1 MSEESEKIKPLL
13 VVIVGPTAVGKTA
26 MAISLAKLWKTE
38 IVSADSRQFYR
49 EMSIGTAKP
58 NPAELS
64 EVKHHFI
71 NALSVNNIY
80 TVGDYERDAINL
92 LKDLFARHKIVLMVG
107 GSGLFVKAVCE
118 GLDEFTNIPDEL
130 RQQIRHQYETNGLVW
145 LQNQI
150 AQLDPLY
157 YKVVD
162 KQNPRRLLRA
172 LEVGLATGQ
181 PYSQSLNLQK
191 HIKNKSQRF
200 FDVCYIGLNMPR
212 EALYNRIN
220 LRLDAMLQDGLLEE
234 AKKLY
239 PEYAQLPAL
248 QTVGYTELFDYFA
261 NKTDFQTAVE
271 LIKQHSRNYAKR
283 QITWFNKVEG
293 LTWFS
298 PEELEKVIAH
308 VQSYLQANK
317 NK

>member
-1 MSEESEKIKPLL
+1 M
-13 VVIVGPTAVGKTA
+13 
-26 MAISLAKLWKTE
+26 
-38 IVSADSRQFYR
+38 
-49 EMSIGTAKP
+49 
-58 NPAELS
+58 
-64 EVKHHFI
+64 
-71 NALSVNNIY
+71 
-80 TVGDYERDAINL
+80 
-92 LKDLFARHKIVLMVG
+92 
-107 GSGLFVKAVCE
+107 
-118 GLDEFTNIPDEL
+118 
-130 RQQIRHQYETNGLVW
+130 
-145 LQNQI
+145 
-150 AQLDPLY
+150 
-157 YKVVD
+157 
-162 KQNPRRLLRA
+162 
-172 LEVGLATGQ
+172 GLATGQ

-220 LRLDAMLQDGLLEE
+220 LRVDAMLQDGLLEE

>member
-1 MSEESEKIKPLL
+1 MKPLL

-181 PYSQSLNLQK
+181 PYSQSLSLQK

-220 LRLDAMLQDGLLEE
+220 LRVDAMLQDGLLEE